1 MLGPKEE
8 VALAKLSQAV
18 DEFLDS
24 DVDMNFL
31 VAIMIRNAVVCS
43 QHGMLRKDQWLYMV
57 EELWD
62 SEARRN
68 GHSDLI
74 ATASKKN
81 PVES

>member
-8 VALAKLSQAV
+8 AALAKLSQAV
-18 DEFLDS
+18 DEFIDS
-24 DVDMNFL
+24 GVDVNFL
-31 VAIMIRNAVVCS
+31 VAIMLRNAVACS
-43 QHGMLRKDQWLYMV
+43 QHGMLRKDQWMYMAEV
-57 EELWD
+57 FWD
-62 SEARRN
+62 SDAERN